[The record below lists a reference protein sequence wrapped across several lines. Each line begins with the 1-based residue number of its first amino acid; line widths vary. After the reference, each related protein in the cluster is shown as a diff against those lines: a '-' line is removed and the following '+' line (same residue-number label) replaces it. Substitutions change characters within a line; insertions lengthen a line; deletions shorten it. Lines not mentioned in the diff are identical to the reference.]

1 MRQEMKMWIAR
12 DSDGML
18 CLFYCFKPQKGKNVW
33 SGDTHPIILNKSMF
47 PEIKWSDSEPTE
59 VEIIIKK

>member
-1 MRQEMKMWIAR
+1 MRREMKMWIAR

-18 CLFYCFKPQKGKNVW
+18 CLFYYFKPQKGKNVW
-33 SGDTHPIILNKSMF
+33 IGDVQPIILHQSMF

>member
-1 MRQEMKMWIAR
+1 MRREMKMWIAR

-18 CLFYCFKPQKGKNVW
+18 CLFYYFKPQKGKNVW
-33 SGDTHPIILNKSMF
+33 SGDTHPIILPQFMF